1 MISAWLPWIWL
12 RSIRFY
18 WNGTTQS
25 VLAVCSDHYP
35 SGTTPRL
42 PPPLNAPRSSHL
54 PAWIVQGHASVS
66 GFPMFTG
73 TLLLPPP
80 CFQLTRYGSCLK
92 FGPVHFLPVAL
103 DFIVNLMIDRLM
115 LAERESELPTR
126 SSYRV
131 HQRQLK
137 KIIIKSIV
145 TVSYGGLNGGL
156 RCEPKFT
163 FGLLFGKTGCEMDIT
178 GEFQLQRVYD

>member
-1 MISAWLPWIWL
+1 
-12 RSIRFY
+12 
-18 WNGTTQS
+18 
-25 VLAVCSDHYP
+25 
-35 SGTTPRL
+35 
-42 PPPLNAPRSSHL
+42 
-54 PAWIVQGHASVS
+54 
-66 GFPMFTG
+66 MFTG

-80 CFQLTRYGSCLK
+80 CFQLTRYCSCLK
-92 FGPVHFLPVAL
+92 FGPVHFLPVSL

-137 KIIIKSIV
+137 KKKIKSIV

-163 FGLLFGKTGCEMDIT
+163 FGLFFGKTGCEMDIT
-178 GEFQLQRVYD
+178 GEFQLQKKGCMTKRKKKKRKNKGQTKQTFAVEGQKDKQTR